1 MKKFIIGSCSI
12 FLIFALAG
20 CSTLERFGKNIN
32 SDVSNGLNR
41 TVSVYSQDGKLI
53 RTYTG
58 KLDIRQNKY
67 GNEVLFDLNG
77 KRIIINNAVVV
88 TEEK

>member
-1 MKKFIIGSCSI
+1 M
-12 FLIFALAG
+12 
-20 CSTLERFGKNIN
+20 
-32 SDVSNGLNR
+32 
-41 TVSVYSQDGKLI
+41 SVYSQDGKLI

-77 KRIIINNAVVV
+77 KRIVINNAVVV